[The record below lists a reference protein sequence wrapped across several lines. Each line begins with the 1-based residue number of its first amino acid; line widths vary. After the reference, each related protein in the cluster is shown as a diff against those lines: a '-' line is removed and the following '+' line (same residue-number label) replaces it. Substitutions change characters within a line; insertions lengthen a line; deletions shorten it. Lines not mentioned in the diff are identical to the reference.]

1 MYHGNERPFVE
12 ILQNG
17 GWSAVVS
24 IEKAA
29 SCVYD
34 CEQGETYKILAAV
47 SPLLI
52 DSEELEPSFRLPFST
67 LFHITS

>member
-34 CEQGETYKILAAV
+34 CDQGETYKTSAAV
-47 SPLLI
+47 SL
-52 DSEELEPSFRLPFST
+52 FSMD
-67 LFHITS
+67 

>member
-29 SCVYD
+29 SCVYCMTVD
-34 CEQGETYKILAAV
+34 RGKHTKY
-47 SPLLI
+47 
-52 DSEELEPSFRLPFST
+52 
-67 LFHITS
+67 